1 MNSMFSSFQNL
12 GVCFAA
18 VSLLFSFVV
27 SSHAVLRHPGMT
39 DAEAL
44 ALGALP
50 QFESKAYVSGCSA
63 AMLNSEWAVSAAHCI
78 SLEDEQRVTMTYETN
93 GVSTTVAG
101 TAYRVQSG
109 DGGYDDVMLIHLDTP
124 ITAAVAWV
132 APYDRFD
139 EYEQLGWQ
147 VGQGTSGALGVN
159 TTVDSQFRAMT
170 QRIVSTGLGEAS
182 IIPQHIYY
190 NYNNPNT
197 ASPSDYATRFEGG
210 TGPGDSGGPLYV
222 YSRGRYF
229 NASVVSGPQDG
240 SYRNGRL
247 STHGAAML
255 ARSGLKFAYPQQL
268 TPQAVWVAEDLEAS
282 AANLN
287 TVTTWTDRLNG
298 LTFSNVSD
306 GGAGAPVFVASASP
320 TGLASVR
327 LDGDD
332 ALGLSL
338 EENPFNSTT
347 AMSIAIVVKS
357 SGGNAGLET
366 ADFGTSGLLDASVA
380 GSDLGWGLSMAAN
393 GRFGWSIEDIDGSV
407 DALFRG
413 DTGNGSA
420 AEGDWHVVVATWDGS
435 EIALDN
441 AGDERNMK
449 LFVDSL
455 AQSKT
460 TQAANHFN
468 IGRAVSTLV
477 LGKSQTNSVGGFQG
491 EIAEIRLYTGELQIH
506 EVDRLLT
513 SLRERYVSGSLGV
526 SFERPWSSKISI
538 PAGQSLRT
546 RGLLTGGG
554 TSMVWELESGP
565 APVTFSN
572 VTSPD
577 TEITFEEVG
586 THVLRAV
593 VTDGVSVGTTDLTV
607 EVTVPG
613 ELPTTSSDV
622 VAGNWISSDVGTV
635 DVVGSHSEA
644 AGVFTVNGSG
654 QGVGVG
660 EGQTYDEGR
669 FVWKAV
675 AGDFDWIARLDSL
688 TDASGPTRAGLMV
701 RGGPGAT
708 DAAAFVGFAPNGTA
722 FVLGRRDGGWYAE
735 LSSDAGLGLSF
746 PVYLKLERRGET
758 VAAFVS
764 SDGVTYS
771 AIGSELT
778 VALPGVARVGMFVTS
793 GNETTTVAGQFSD
806 LSLLQKSF
814 ASTTALSVLSAEQ
827 SGGAID
833 LDPSSSGTD
842 EPWLSV
848 ALTNGSNVA
857 NVYETYVGHRQISRA
872 TLTEGGN
879 YWASLSADDGNALT
893 ATSRVI
899 ETVYH
904 TRYEFNTASDTE
916 GWNGN
921 NLSDFISDGS
931 SLTGTASSDDP
942 QINITGLSLDGILHT
957 QVTVRMKATVAAPIQ
972 LFWGREGAGGFAGA
986 RSQLLDYTEIGA
998 FQSLVFDLEGVDEW
1012 DGETIT
1018 ALRLDPLNG
1027 SVNGQSFEIDFVEI
1041 SDGRAIRP
1049 APAYRFD
1056 VGGDSEGWKF
1066 TKDIAST
1073 YVIGGAL
1080 QGTTTGNDSVL
1091 TRSGVDFDADGVD
1104 SVLLR
1109 IRSSVSGV
1117 SEFFW
1122 GTTETPAFSAARKV
1136 SASYVGDGSYQVLRL
1151 PLAGNAEWEGT
1162 SLQNI
1167 RLDPSNQPGAVFAID
1182 TILFSDGDG
1191 DKDGMPDTFELA
1203 NNLNPLG
1210 SEDAML
1216 DADGDGVNNFGE
1228 YIAGTDPTDGS
1239 DRFASTFVY
1248 TDGEAFE
1255 LNFSG
1260 KSGRRYRLMRKLNL
1274 TDASWVQVDS
1284 LGALGSDQ
1292 SVHLSD
1298 SSSFDQAFY
1307 MVEISYP

>member
-1 MNSMFSSFQNL
+1 MNSILSFFQNYR
-12 GVCFAA
+12 VCFAL
-18 VSLLFSFVV
+18 VGLFFGFVV
-27 SSHAVLRHPGMT
+27 TSSAVLWNPGMT
-39 DAEAL
+39 DGQAL
-44 ALGALP
+44 ALAELP

-78 SLEDEQRVTMTYETN
+78 SLEDEQRVTMIYETN

-101 TAYRVQSG
+101 TAYRVESG

-124 ITAAVAWV
+124 ITSAVAWV

-147 VGQGTSGALGVN
+147 VGQGTSGELGTN
-159 TTVDSQFRAMT
+159 TAYDGKFRAMS
-170 QRIVSTGLGEAS
+170 QRIISTGQGEAS
-182 IIPQHIYY
+182 IIPQHLYY
-190 NYNNPNT
+190 NYNNPT
-197 ASPSDYATRFEGG
+197 VSSPNEYATRFEGG

-222 YSRGRYF
+222 YSRGRFF
-229 NASVVSGPQDG
+229 NASVVSGPQEG

-247 STHGAAML
+247 STHGAAIL
-255 ARSGLKFAYPQQL
+255 SRSGLKFAYPQPL
-268 TPQAVWVAEDLEAS
+268 VPQAVWVAEDLDAS
-282 AANLN
+282 LANLN
-287 TVTTWTDRLNG
+287 TVTTWTDRLKG
-298 LTFSNVSD
+298 LTFSNSNN
-306 GGAGAPVFVASASP
+306 GGTGAPIFVASASP

-338 EENPFNSTT
+338 TENPFNGST
-347 AMSIAIVVKS
+347 AMSLAIVVKS
-357 SGGNAGLET
+357 SGGNSGLET
-366 ADFGTSGLLDASVA
+366 ADFGTTGLLDASVA
-380 GSDLGWGLSMAAN
+380 GNDLGWGLSMAAN
-393 GRFGWSIEDIDGSV
+393 GRFGWSLEDLDGSV

-413 DTGNGSA
+413 DTGNGSS

-441 AGDERNMK
+441 AGDDRNMK
-449 LFVDSL
+449 LFVDTL
-455 AQSKT
+455 AQSKA

-468 IGRAVSTLV
+468 IERAISSLI
-477 LGKSQTNSVGGFQG
+477 LGKSQTNEVGGFQG
-491 EIAEIRLYTGELQIH
+491 EIAEIRLYTGELQLH

-513 SLRERYVSGSLGV
+513 SLRERYVSGTLGV

-554 TSMVWELESGP
+554 TSMFWEVESGA

-572 VTSPD
+572 ATSPD
-577 TEITFEEVG
+577 TEITFESLG

-593 VTDGVSVGTTDLTV
+593 VTDGVSVGTTDLIV

-613 ELPTTSSDV
+613 ELPTTSSDAV
-622 VAGNWISSDVGTV
+622 EGNWISSDVGTV
-635 DVVGSHSEA
+635 NVIGSHSEA
-644 AGVFTVNGSG
+644 SGVFTVNGAG

-660 EGQTYDEGR
+660 EGQTYDEGH

-675 AGDFDWIARLDSL
+675 AGDFDWTARLDSL
-688 TDASGPTRAGLMV
+688 ADASGPTRAGLMV
-701 RGGPGAT
+701 RGGPGAA

-722 FVLGRRDGGWYAE
+722 YLLGRRDGGWYAE

-758 VAAFVS
+758 VTTFVS

-771 AIGSELT
+771 AIGSEMT

-793 GNETTTVAGQFSD
+793 GDESTTVAGQFSE

-827 SGGAID
+827 SGEGID

-848 ALTNGSNVA
+848 ALTNGASIA
-857 NVYETYVGHRQISRA
+857 NVYQTYVGHRQISRA

-879 YWASLSADDGNALT
+879 YWANLVADDGNALT
-893 ATSRVI
+893 AISRVV
-899 ETVYH
+899 ETVYN
-904 TRYEFNTASDTE
+904 TRFEFNTASDTE

-921 NLSDFISDGS
+921 NVTNLTSDGS
-931 SLTGTASSDDP
+931 SLTGTASSNDP
-942 QINITGLSLDGILHT
+942 QINITGLSLNGTLHT
-957 QVTVRMKATVAAPIQ
+957 QVRVRMKASVAAPIQ
-972 LFWGREGAGGFAGA
+972 LFWGRDGAGGFAAA
-986 RSQLLDYTEIGA
+986 RSLLLDYTEVGA
-998 FQSLVFDLEGVDEW
+998 FQTMIFDLEGVSEW
-1012 DGETIT
+1012 DDETVT

-1027 SVNGQSFEIDFVEI
+1027 SVNGQGFEIDFIEI
-1041 SDGRAIRP
+1041 SDGRAIRR

-1056 VGGDSEGWKF
+1056 VGGDSEGWQF
-1066 TKDIAST
+1066 TKDIASS

-1080 QGTTTGNDSVL
+1080 QGTTTGNDPVL
-1091 TRSGVDFDADGVD
+1091 TQNGVDFDADGVD

-1117 SEFFW
+1117 AEFFW
-1122 GTTETPAFSAARKV
+1122 STTEAPAFSAARQV
-1136 SASYVGDGSYQVLRL
+1136 SASYTGDGSYQVVRL
-1151 PLAGNAEWEGT
+1151 SLAGNAEWDGA

-1167 RLDPSNQPGAVFAID
+1167 RLDPSNQSGAVFAID

-1191 DKDGMPDTFELA
+1191 DQDGMPDVFELA
-1203 NNLNPLG
+1203 NSLNPLV
-1210 SEDAML
+1210 SDDANL
-1216 DADGDGVNNFGE
+1216 DADGDGVNNLGE
-1228 YIAGTDPTDGS
+1228 YIAGTDPIDAS
-1239 DRFASTFVY
+1239 DHFTSTFVY
-1248 TDGEAFE
+1248 SAGVAFE
-1255 LNFSG
+1255 LNFNG
-1260 KSGRRYRLMRKLNL
+1260 KSGRAYRLMRKLNL
-1274 TDASWVQVDS
+1274 ADTNWVPVDS
-1284 LGALGSDQ
+1284 QSILSSDR
-1292 SVHLSD
+1292 SVNLVD

-1307 MVEISYP
+1307 MVEVSFP

>member
-1 MNSMFSSFQNL
+1 MNSMFRSFQNFRT
-12 GVCFAA
+12 CFA
-18 VSLLFSFVV
+18 VLSLLFCFVH
-27 SSHAVLRHPGMT
+27 SAHAVLRHPGMT

-44 ALGALP
+44 ALGDLP

-78 SLEDEQRVTMTYETN
+78 SLKDEQRVTMIYETN

-147 VGQGTSGALGVN
+147 VGRGTSGALGVN
-159 TTVDSQFRAMT
+159 TTLDNQFRAMT
-170 QRIVSTGLGEAS
+170 QRIISTILDEAS

-190 NYNNPNT
+190 NYNNPNVT
-197 ASPSDYATRFEGG
+197 SPNEYATRFEGG
-210 TGPGDSGGPLYV
+210 TGQGDSGGPLYV

-255 ARSGLKFAYPQQL
+255 ARSGLKFAYPQAL

-282 AANLN
+282 VANLS

-298 LTFSNVSD
+298 LSFSNASD
-306 GGAGAPVFVASASP
+306 GGTGAPVFVVSASP

-338 EENPFNSTT
+338 AENPFNGTT
-347 AMSIAIVVKS
+347 AMSLAIVVKS

-366 ADFGTSGLLDASVA
+366 DDFGTAGLLDASVA

-393 GRFGWSIEDIDGSV
+393 GRFGWSIEDLDGSV

-413 DTGNGSA
+413 DTDNGSA
-420 AEGDWHVVVATWDGS
+420 AEGEWHVVVATWDGS

-468 IGRAVSTLV
+468 IGRAVSSLV
-477 LGKSQTNSVGGFQG
+477 LGKSQTNAVGGFQG
-491 EIAEIRLYTGELQIH
+491 EIAEIRLYTGELQLH

-554 TSMVWELESGP
+554 TSMFWELESGP

-577 TEITFEEVG
+577 TEITFEAVG
-586 THVLRAV
+586 THVLSAV

-613 ELPTTSSDV
+613 ELPTTSSDAV
-622 VAGNWISSDVGTV
+622 TGNWISSDVGRV
-635 DVVGSHSEA
+635 NVVGSHSEA

-708 DAAAFVGFAPNGTA
+708 DAAAFVGFAPNGTVYA
-722 FVLGRRDGGWYAE
+722 LGRRDGGWYAE

-758 VAAFVS
+758 VSAFVS

-771 AIGSELT
+771 AIESELT

-793 GNETTTVAGQFSD
+793 GHESTTVAGEFSE
-806 LSLLQKSF
+806 LSLLQTSF
-814 ASTTALSVLSAEQ
+814 AATTALSVMSAQ
-827 SGGAID
+827 QLGGVID

-848 ALTNGSNVA
+848 DLTNGSSVA
-857 NVYETYVGHRQISRA
+857 NVYQTYVGHRQISRA
-872 TLTEGGN
+872 TLTEGGD

-921 NLSDFISDGS
+921 NVTDLTSDGS

-942 QINITGLSLDGILHT
+942 QINITGLSLDGTLHT
-957 QVTVRMKATVAAPIQ
+957 QVAVRMKASVVAPIQ
-972 LFWGREGAGGFAGA
+972 LFWGREGAGGFAAA
-986 RSQLLDYTEIGA
+986 RSLLLDYTEVGA
-998 FQSLVFDLEGVDEW
+998 FQSLVFDLKDVDEW
-1012 DGETIT
+1012 DGETVT

-1041 SDGRAIRP
+1041 SDGRAIRQ

-1091 TRSGVDFDADGVD
+1091 TQSGVDFDADGVD

-1117 SEFFW
+1117 AEFFW
-1122 GTTETPAFSAARKV
+1122 GTTDTPAFSAARKV
-1136 SASYVGDGSYQVLRL
+1136 SASYMGDGSYQVLRL
-1151 PLAGNAEWEGT
+1151 PLAGNAEWDGT

-1167 RLDPSNQPGAVFAID
+1167 RLDPSNQSGVVFAID

-1191 DKDGMPDTFELA
+1191 DQDSMPDTFELA
-1203 NNLNPLG
+1203 NNLNPLA

-1216 DADGDGVNNFGE
+1216 DADGDGVSNLSE

-1239 DRFASTFVY
+1239 DRFTSTFVY

-1274 TDASWVQVDS
+1274 TDSSWVQVDS

-1307 MVEISYP
+1307 MVEISFP